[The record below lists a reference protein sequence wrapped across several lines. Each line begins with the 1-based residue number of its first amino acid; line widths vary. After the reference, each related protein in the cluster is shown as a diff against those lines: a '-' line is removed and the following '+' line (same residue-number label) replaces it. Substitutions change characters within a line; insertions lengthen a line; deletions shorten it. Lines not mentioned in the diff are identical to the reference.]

1 MLYWLLYPLGDT
13 FIGFNVFRYL
23 TFRTGLAIATAFFI
37 SLVAGPWM
45 IVRSC
50 APCRCASRSAR
61 KGPEHHQV
69 KAGTPTMGGILI
81 VSSFVLTTLLW
92 ADLENPYIW
101 TVLLVTLGFAA
112 IGLID
117 DLLKVRRQRNL
128 GLTVRQK
135 LFLQMLV
142 GLAAGSDG
150 PRRGDCRRRTPARS
164 RCRSSRTSCCRWG
177 SSTCRS
183 WSSSSSARR
192 TPSISPTAS
201 MVWRSVRSPSPPPP
215 TRSSSTLPVT
225 CGSPST
231 CASSR
236 FPVPARWRSSPAP
249 WSARRSGFLWFNCHP
264 AQVFMGD
271 VGSLALGGGIGIV
284 AVVAKQ
290 ELLLVLVGGLFVL
303 EELSVIIQVLSYKLR
318 GKRVFRMAPLHH
330 HFELLGWTETQVVV
344 RFWIIAVVFALAGL
358 STLKLR

>member
-1 MLYWLLYPLGDT
+1 MLYALLYPLGDT

-37 SLVAGPWM
+37 SLVLGPWM
-45 IVRSC
+45 ISKLRALQVRQSI
-50 APCRCASRSAR
+50 REE
-61 KGPEHHQV
+61 GPEHHQV

-81 VSSFVLTTLLW
+81 VLSFVLTTLLW
-92 ADLENPYIW
+92 ADLKNPYIW
-101 TVLLVTLGFAA
+101 TVLLTTLGFAA
-112 IGLID
+112 IGLLD
-117 DLLKVRRQRNL
+117 DLLIVRRQRNL

-135 LFLQMLV
+135 LFLQVLV
-142 GLAAGSDG
+142 GLAAGLMA
-150 PRRGDCRRRTPARS
+150 RAAAAPAPHAGALAVPFLKDVLLPLGVLYLPFVMVVLI
-164 RCRSSRTSCCRWG
+164 G
-177 SSTCRS
+177 SSNAVNLTDGLDGLAVGAVAIAAATYTVFVYVAGHHRIAEYLRIVPVS
-183 WSSSSSARR
+183 GAGEVAIF
-192 TPSISPTAS
+192 TGA
-201 MVWRSVRSPSPPPP
+201 MV
-215 TRSSSTLPVT
+215 
-225 CGSPST
+225 G
-231 CASSR
+231 A
-236 FPVPARWRSSPAP
+236 AI
-249 WSARRSGFLWFNCHP
+249 GFLWFNCHP